1 MKFFLTAMLLI
12 SAIFVSEVE
21 AKEKK
26 GKKEKQDP
34 KMQEQF
40 AGVWQMHMISNE
52 SFTVNPMTG
61 EMSMDTTKLQP
72 SNFYKFFGKGGDFN
86 AVFIAPVLSLVTI
99 AGTCEIY
106 PGKYVENVGY
116 HSNPA
121 YANRKVE
128 LNYEFHGKNHFITS
142 YKNEAGSQSYEV
154 WKRLKQG
161 DVATEITKLM
171 DEGKIKLN
179 E

>member
-1 MKFFLTAMLLI
+1 MRHFLTAILLV
-12 SAIFVSEVE
+12 SVIFVSE
-21 AKEKK
+21 AQKK
-26 GKKEKQDP
+26 QEKQDP
-34 KMQEQF
+34 KLQEQF
-40 AGVWQMHMISNE
+40 VGVWQMHMISNN

-86 AVFIAPVLSLVTI
+86 AISSIAPALSIVTI
-99 AGTCEIY
+99 AGTYEVY

-121 YANRKVE
+121 YANRKVS
-128 LNYEFHGKNHFITS
+128 LNYEFHGKNYFIMS
-142 YKNEAGSQSYEV
+142 YKNEMGSQSYEV
-154 WKRLKQG
+154 WKRLKQSN
-161 DVATEITKLM
+161 VSAEISKLVE
-171 DEGKIKLN
+171 EGKIKLN